1 MLRASRSL
9 LSSTGGVSAKFE
21 VPFEGVNI
29 QFKRTTVV
37 DPIGAIMGERPTVFD
52 MQNQTLFAL
61 ALGRVIVINTDIFR
75 LVTKIQSDD
84 DGAMSVIFLQ
94 FQLLGVPLE
103 STEQRKAVALLTDT
117 GCVKFADAV
126 LAPATVQIVPMEFWE
141 PWMNYTANWFLIIGV
156 QEPNN
161 HKQLKLTENCDM
173 PIALSR
179 RASTAHGRVA
189 WSMLHLGLRG
199 SAAATILTSVAYR
212 VNSYLSK
219 KHKAREA
226 TMVNHLVFD
235 NIPASWLYAI
245 LGTEFVHGHSSAMT
259 LGAGKS
265 VMHEIAGS
273 CDMFTHLFG
282 RDISNTMMPCGKGRI
297 QVTHREGQADLTW
310 RFSPR
315 KSVLLVLVFDRIRKE
330 TWCNSRWEES
340 WDSQNAKKRSQKNA
354 AVRPHSPPR

>member
-1 MLRASRSL
+1 MTRCQLFSNNAIDGEECDVPKHFVIINHIISWPWRDKVKMVFYCCNVDGWFGHFGQEDWREAVLYHLYSVDIPRRMLAAFHESGSANTEVQQCHVAGITVSP
-9 LSSTGGVSAKFE
+9 SSTGGVSAKFE

-141 PWMNYTANWFLIIGV
+141 PWMN
-156 QEPNN
+156 
-161 HKQLKLTENCDM
+161 
-173 PIALSR
+173 
-179 RASTAHGRVA
+179 
-189 WSMLHLGLRG
+189 
-199 SAAATILTSVAYR
+199 
-212 VNSYLSK
+212 
-219 KHKAREA
+219 
-226 TMVNHLVFD
+226 
-235 NIPASWLYAI
+235 
-245 LGTEFVHGHSSAMT
+245 
-259 LGAGKS
+259 
-265 VMHEIAGS
+265 
-273 CDMFTHLFG
+273 
-282 RDISNTMMPCGKGRI
+282 
-297 QVTHREGQADLTW
+297 
-310 RFSPR
+310 
-315 KSVLLVLVFDRIRKE
+315 
-330 TWCNSRWEES
+330 
-340 WDSQNAKKRSQKNA
+340 
-354 AVRPHSPPR
+354 